1 MDLNVVPDPPTFR
14 LGPDASDYT
23 SHQSQLDGMVG
34 AAFQTRY
41 HSLGINHGIQ
51 CKIILLLR
59 MKLTK
64 RAGRGAA
71 LPKAGLKGA
80 NSKDKTGGAPQA
92 SHPPLC
98 FRYRDSH
105 HVARSQQQLFV
116 YCSASPGSLR
126 SAFQFPLPTP
136 VAAVCLPWRSPASHT
151 PLNRS

>member
-1 MDLNVVPDPPTFR
+1 MWSPILQPSGYVQM
-14 LGPDASDYT
+14 LSDNT

-41 HSLGINHGIQ
+41 HSLGISYGIQ

-80 NSKDKTGGAPQA
+80 NSKDKTVGGGA
-92 SHPPLC
+92 HPPLY

-105 HVARSQQQLFV
+105 HVGHSQQQLFV

-126 SAFQFPLPTP
+126 SAFQFPRPTP

-151 PLNRS
+151 PLSRS